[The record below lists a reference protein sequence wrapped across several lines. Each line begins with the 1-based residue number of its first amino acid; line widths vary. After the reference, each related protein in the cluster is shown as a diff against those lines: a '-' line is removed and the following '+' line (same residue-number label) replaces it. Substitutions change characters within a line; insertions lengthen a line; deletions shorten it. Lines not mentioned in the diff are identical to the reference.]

1 VASRVW
7 WWWPRIVRSRK
18 MCSRARPLIVRA
30 RRLKARYLGSGF
42 SFLPLSS
49 ATIQHTP
56 LGSYWV
62 APVQGLF
69 VGAPTERV
77 YGMHDSCKTLACVH
91 AGARSGWDVS
101 QSGRAFFQT
110 GAQPMRVRGWGPCW
124 TVMFHSLAG
133 LGRACGQFNKS
144 FQA

>member
-7 WWWPRIVRSRK
+7 WRWRRTATSRK
-18 MCSRARPLIVRA
+18 TRSRARPLIARA
-30 RRLKARYLGSGF
+30 RRLKARYPGSGF
-42 SFLPLSS
+42 SFSPLSS
-49 ATIQHTP
+49 AAIQHTP
-56 LGSYWV
+56 LGSCRV

-110 GAQPMRVRGWGPCW
+110 GAQLTRVRGWGPCRA
-124 TVMFHSLAG
+124 VIFHSLAG
-133 LGRACGQFNKS
+133 LGRACGQFDES
-144 FQA
+144 LRA